1 MAVVEPYTVGLSPPP
16 AIVTGDLSVDL
27 INQAQRVIDMDDRIA
42 ELEPNASP
50 LVVLLKKLKR
60 VQAIS
65 PKVEWLEQLLM
76 PRYDTVTGAAT
87 NVATTFGVNHPS
99 FFRVG
104 DVIRDTF
111 TGEAME
117 VTGVTG
123 TNLNVNRGIGAVP
136 AAAIGA
142 TDELFI
148 VSNVNVEG
156 ASLRTI
162 KTSKLNNMANFCEIV
177 RTPFGLTGTEAASKL
192 YGGPD
197 RDRLQAAGAI
207 EHMRDWEQICFFG
220 AKKEDTNTSGAP
232 KRFAGGLIEYIIT
245 NVVAA
250 GGALTEAV
258 FVGFLRAGFRYG
270 SDRKILFASPLVV
283 QAIEGFAR
291 NNIRVSPSDDH
302 ADTYGIAMKTYVSG
316 QGTVDIVMERA
327 WNDSTTYKGYAFLV
341 DMDGMEWHTLRD
353 TKLLEGRQAND
364 ADKLEDE
371 YLTEACP
378 VVKNEPKHALLTG
391 VTG

>member
-1 MAVVEPYTVGLSPPP
+1 MPSAPATV
-16 AIVTGDLSVDL
+16 ITGDLALDI
-27 INQAQRVIDMDDRIA
+27 INQSQRVVDMDDRIA

-50 LVVLLKKLKR
+50 LVVLMKKLKK

-65 PKVEWLEQLLM
+65 PHVQWLEHVLM
-76 PRYDTVTGAAT
+76 PRYDVASAGSTNVSTTVTPT
-87 NVATTFGVNHPS
+87 NIGY
-99 FFRVG
+99 FRVG
-104 DVIRDTF
+104 DVLRDTV

-117 VTGVTG
+117 VTAVG
-123 TNLNVNRGIGAVP
+123 TTTLTVNRGIGTVA
-136 AAAIGA
+136 AAAITTG
-142 TDELFI
+142 DELFI

-162 KTSKLNNMANFCEIV
+162 KTTQLANKDNFCEIV

-197 RDRLQAAGAI
+197 RDRLRATGAI
-207 EHMRDWEQICFFG
+207 EHMRDWEQISFFG
-220 AKKEDTNTSGAP
+220 AKKEDTTTSGAP
-232 KRFAGGLIEYIIT
+232 KRFAGGLMEYMVS
-245 NVVAA
+245 NVVGI
-250 GGALTEAV
+250 GGVLSETAWQS
-258 FVGFLRAGFRYG
+258 FLRRSFRYG

-283 QAIEGFAR
+283 TALEGFAR
-291 NNIRVSPSDDH
+291 SNIRVTDDH
-302 ADTYGIAMKTYVSG
+302 ADTYGIQMSTYVSG
-316 QGTVDIVMERA
+316 QGIVDIVMERA
-327 WNDSTTYKGYAFLV
+327 WNDSNTYSGYAFLV
-341 DMDGMEWHTLRD
+341 DMDNIEFHTLRD

-378 VVKNEPKHALLTG
+378 VVKLEATHGMLKG

>member
-1 MAVVEPYTVGLSPPP
+1 MATT
-16 AIVTGDLSVDL
+16 IVTGDLATDV
-27 INQAQRVIDMDDRIA
+27 INQSQRVIDMDDRIA

-65 PKVEWLEQLLM
+65 PRVEWLEQVLM
-76 PRYDTVTGAAT
+76 PRYDTLSAAVSAAGVTAIPVTNAAYY
-87 NVATTFGVNHPS
+87 
-99 FFRVG
+99 RVG
-104 DVIRDTF
+104 DVLRDTT

-117 VTGVTG
+117 VTGVSAAG
-123 TNLNVNRGIGAVP
+123 IGVNRGIGAV
-136 AAAIGA
+136 AAVSAA
-142 TDELFI
+142 STDEIFI

-162 KTSKLNNMANFCEIV
+162 KTTKLNNLCNFCEIV

-197 RDRLQAAGAI
+197 RNRLQAAGAI
-207 EHMRDWEQICFFG
+207 EHMRDWEHISFFG
-220 AKKEDTNTSGAP
+220 ARKEDVTTSGAP
-232 KRFAGGLIEYIIT
+232 KRFAGGAIEFIAT
-245 NVVAA
+245 NVTNA
-250 GGALTEAV
+250 GGSLTEAN
-258 FVGFLRAGFRYG
+258 FVAFLRAGFRYG
-270 SDRKILFASPLVV
+270 SERKVLFASPLVV

-291 NNIRVSPSDDH
+291 SNIKTSGSDDH
-302 ADTYGIAMKTYVSG
+302 ASTYGIQMKSYVSG
-316 QGTVDIVMERA
+316 QGVVDIVMERA
-327 WNDSTTYKGYAFLV
+327 WNDSTNYKGYGFLL
-341 DMDGMEWHTLRD
+341 DMDAIEWHYLRD

-371 YLTEACP
+371 YLTEAAP
-378 VVKNEPKHALLTG
+378 VFKNEQKHSLLKG

>member
-1 MAVVEPYTVGLSPPP
+1 MTLTILS
-16 AIVTGDLSVDL
+16 GDLATDT
-27 INQAQRVIDMDDRIA
+27 INSSQRVIDMDDRIA

-65 PKVEWLEQLLM
+65 PKVEWLEQVLM
-76 PRYDTVTGAAT
+76 PRYDTLSASATSAAT
-87 NVATTFGVNHPS
+87 AIPATQPTYY
-99 FFRVG
+99 RVG
-104 DVIRDTF
+104 DVIRDTV

-117 VTGVTG
+117 VTGVSASAIGVT
-123 TNLNVNRGIGAVP
+123 RAIGAVS
-136 AAAIGA
+136 AASCAS

-148 VSNVNVEG
+148 VANVNVEG

-162 KTSKLNNMANFCEIV
+162 KTTKLDNLSNYCEIV
-177 RTPFGLTGTEAASKL
+177 RTPFGMTGTEAASKL

-207 EHMRDWEQICFFG
+207 EHMRDWEHISFFG
-220 AKKEDTNTSGAP
+220 AKKEDTGTSGAP
-232 KRFAGGLIEYIIT
+232 KRFAGGMIEYVTTNIT
-245 NVVAA
+245 SA

-258 FVGFLRAGFRYG
+258 FQGFLRSGFRYG
-270 SDRKILFASPLVV
+270 SERKVLFASPLVI

-291 NNIRVSPSDDH
+291 SNIKTSGSQDH
-302 ADTYGIAMKTYVSG
+302 ANTYGIQMKEYVAG
-316 QGTVDIVMERA
+316 QGIVDIVMERA

-341 DMDGMEWHTLRD
+341 DMDAVEWHYLRD
-353 TKLLEGRQAND
+353 TKLLENRQAND

-378 VVKNEPKHALLTG
+378 VVKNEKKHALLKG